1 MDRAELYAVV
11 VGEPCGRS
19 LCGSVYVQNV
29 NNLRA
34 EKLSACTLFCFPL
47 GSETRQV
54 EVLWGMW
61 SGLLRVNGSLSAGR
75 ISWMFWEAVMETG
88 EVRRPIPPPR
98 VFAVSEQRRKGR
110 EKEPVAV
117 QNVFGLLCINFS

>member
-1 MDRAELYAVV
+1 M
-11 VGEPCGRS
+11 
-19 LCGSVYVQNV
+19 QNV

-61 SGLLRVNGSLSAGR
+61 SGLLRVNGSLSAGH
-75 ISWMFWEAVMETG
+75 ISWMFWEAVMEMG
-88 EVRRPIPPPR
+88 EVRRPTPPPR
-98 VFAVSEQRRKGR
+98 VFVVSEQRNREREREREILHTYCLHKDRHAFTPRK
-110 EKEPVAV
+110 P
-117 QNVFGLLCINFS
+117 FDLGLSSAICRNNSLVIRP